1 MGKSQRKDYDSS
13 ERINSVKGSL
23 EDLNSSHSGRFR
35 AVFTRCWAAKCTT
48 LFICIR
54 EWYDVEF
61 SRVRKA
67 LDEASAHLNELS
79 GEDVQ
84 AAISVGD
91 QRLPTCVIW
100 ILPESKRK

>member
-1 MGKSQRKDYDSS
+1 VEQLELVEMSIPLNIVEEFAQIKSKEASQ
-13 ERINSVKGSL
+13 L
-23 EDLNSSHSGRFR
+23 
-35 AVFTRCWAAKCTT
+35 KCTT

-67 LDEASAHLNELS
+67 LDEASANLNELS

-91 QRLPTCVIW
+91 QRLPMRDMDPTGVKAKLASAQRIF
-100 ILPESKRK
+100 

>member
-1 MGKSQRKDYDSS
+1 MSIPLNIVEEFAEIKSKEASQ
-13 ERINSVKGSL
+13 L
-23 EDLNSSHSGRFR
+23 
-35 AVFTRCWAAKCTT
+35 KCTT

-54 EWYDVEF
+54 ERYDVEF

-67 LDEASAHLNELS
+67 LDEALAHLNELS
-79 GEDVQ
+79 GEDAQ

-100 ILPESKRK
+100 ILPESKRS